1 MIKDIINYRGSEAR
15 GWRGMFEQID
25 FKKKQL
31 DTKRPLPTYTVQ
43 SLREKLFLEWT
54 YNSNAIEGNTLTINE
69 TKVVLEGITVGGK
82 TMREHLEV
90 INHSEAIR
98 YVEDIVHNE
107 EPFSERQIRNLH
119 RLVLKGIHDDHA
131 GVYRNQQVF
140 ISGAVHTPPPPIK
153 ILEKMKELMD
163 WYEGEAQSLHPII
176 RGAMLH
182 VIFVGIHP
190 FIDGNGRTSRLLL
203 NLELMKSG
211 YPPVII
217 RVENRLA
224 YYNALDK
231 AHTTSDYADFI
242 ELVAKEVEASLDLYL
257 SAV

>member
-1 MIKDIINYRGSEAR
+1 
-15 GWRGMFEQID
+15 MFEQIND
-25 FKKKQL
+25 KKQQL
-31 DTKRPLPTYTVQ
+31 DSKRPLPKYTLQ

-54 YNSNAIEGNTLTINE
+54 YNSNAIEGNTLTLQE

-82 TMREHLEV
+82 TLREHLEI
-90 INHSEAIR
+90 INHQEAIQ
-98 YVEDIVHNE
+98 YVEEIVQTQE
-107 EPFSERQIRNLH
+107 SLSEWQIKNLH
-119 RLVLKGIHDDHA
+119 RLVLKGIDDAYA

-140 ISGAVHTPPPPIK
+140 ISGAVHTPPSPVQIPEQM
-153 ILEKMKELMD
+153 EKLMHWYKE
-163 WYEGEAQSLHPII
+163 EAQQLHPVE

-182 VIFVGIHP
+182 ALFVGIHP

-224 YYNALDK
+224 YYSALDQ
-231 AHTTSDYADFI
+231 AHTTYDYHAFI
-242 ELVAKEVEASLDLYL
+242 QLVVKEVEASLDLYL
-257 SAV
+257 SAVTID